1 MPPIAVDYNLA
12 NVQGE
17 HAYNSGTAI
26 TSSSALDNVY
36 AKMSPLLSRAENEIQ
51 SILDELNTKE
61 PGELDQSR
69 LMYAQMASTRWQM
82 AFQLGSNFISAIATG
97 LKTPIQNLRG

>member
-1 MPPIAVDYNLA
+1 MSTITPSYNLA
-12 NVQGE
+12 GTAAGN
-17 HAYNSGTAI
+17 AYNNATEL

-36 AKMSPLLSRAENEIQ
+36 ARMSPLLSRAESEIQ

-82 AFQLGSNFISAIATG
+82 AFQLGSNFLSAISTG